1 MPRWAIEWTV
11 IGPFQAAL
19 NPQDYALSG
28 WIKPATQF
36 LDALALLGVVL
47 IVCIAAVRLCR
58 LPSGVEALLCGLYV
72 IVFLMVSGKGF
83 WVDPYSYSRA
93 FTPLAGLVAWRG
105 LVERRP
111 WFAFP
116 LGCMTV

>member
-1 MPRWAIEWTV
+1 M
-11 IGPFQAAL
+11 
-19 NPQDYALSG
+19 
-28 WIKPATQF
+28 
-36 LDALALLGVVL
+36 
-47 IVCIAAVRLCR
+47 CIAAVRLCK
-58 LPSGVEALLCGLYV
+58 LPLGVEALLCGLYV